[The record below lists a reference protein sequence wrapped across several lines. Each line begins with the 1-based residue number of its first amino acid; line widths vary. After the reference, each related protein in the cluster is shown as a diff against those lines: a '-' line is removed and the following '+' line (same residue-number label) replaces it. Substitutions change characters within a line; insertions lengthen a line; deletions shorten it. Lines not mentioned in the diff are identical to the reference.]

1 MAQKIS
7 KYQEAKARIEAH
19 TASILAAVESQSSL
33 AAVENQSADLQTG
46 VFSVDTG
53 YNEAIQYYKRMKS
66 LFEKNVL
73 SQQGQ
78 HYKKQFNQ
86 LINNM
91 FNTADKNS
99 FIKQVNASFNAI
111 FAKKS
116 NSSEKAYFSDD
127 LIMAMIAAAL
137 GKDEASFQKIL
148 AEIKSDENAKIS
160 RGNEFM
166 AKAQQDIQQL
176 KEQSKSYLAS
186 ELKKLITAQ
195 KVASSPTGRAEEA
208 AFDSTDLVSKI
219 IVPVYNKLLQTLQT
233 EAGGAGGVTKAS
245 ALAAGLNNYKFA
257 QGFYYEAMVNDALEN
272 GLKNYIKV
280 THSGA
285 KGKAED
291 ILIGSKTSSLQDQ
304 VLGSLFKLDSKGRII
319 GYSEKALN
327 NRGKLS
333 QTAMSATQDV
343 FGIQVKNAHLLD
355 LGTAKSR
362 NFATMQKFQRIS
374 NQQHLLDEFRSSVP
388 LQHLT
393 LSKEIGE
400 NYLAGL
406 ANGQELYNYRIAQ
419 AIRFLSV
426 SHRIISTMGHLNVS
440 YIDRSGLIWTSDLL
454 TAIKNNKHYLSFQ
467 AAVDGSISDFTQA
480 VGIRRFAYTA

>member
-7 KYQEAKARIEAH
+7 KYQEAKTRIEAH
-19 TASILAAVESQSSL
+19 TASILAAVESQSSE
-33 AAVENQSADLQTG
+33 VGMGQSSDLQTG
-46 VFSVDTG
+46 VFSVDAG

-86 LINNM
+86 LVNNM
-91 FNTADKNS
+91 FNNADKNS
-99 FIKQVNASFNAI
+99 FIKRVNASFNAI
-111 FAKKS
+111 FS
-116 NSSEKAYFSDD
+116 NSSTGAKKPGFSDD
-127 LIMAMIAAAL
+127 LVMAMIAAAL
-137 GKDEASFQKIL
+137 GKDEASYQKIL
-148 AEIKSDENAKIS
+148 AEIKSDDNAKIS
-160 RGNEFM
+160 RANEFM
-166 AKAQQDIQQL
+166 AKAQQDMNQL
-176 KEQSKSYLAS
+176 KEQSKTYLAS
-186 ELKKLITAQ
+186 ELKKLITTQ
-195 KVASSPTGRAEEA
+195 KAVASPTAEEA
-208 AFDSTDLVSKI
+208 AFDSTDLVAKI
-219 IVPVYNKLLQTLQT
+219 IVPAYNKLLQTLQT
-233 EAGGAGGVTKAS
+233 EAGGAGSVTKAS
-245 ALAAGLNNYKFA
+245 ALSAGLNNYKFA
-257 QGFYYEAMVNDALEN
+257 QGFYYEAMVNDALYN
-272 GLKNYIKV
+272 GLKNYMQV
-280 THSGA
+280 AHSGA

-291 ILIGSKTSSLQDQ
+291 IIIGSKTSSLQDQ
-304 VLGSLFKLDSKGRII
+304 VLGSLFKLDNKGRII

-374 NQQHLLDEFRSSVP
+374 NQAHLLEEFRSSVP
-388 LQHLT
+388 LQHLA
-393 LSKEIGE
+393 LSKQLGE
-400 NYLAGL
+400 SYLANL
-406 ANGQELYNYRIAQ
+406 TNGQDLYNYRIAQ

-454 TAIKNNKHYLSFQ
+454 TTIKNNKHYLSFQ
-467 AAVDGSISDFTQA
+467 ASVDGSMSDFTAA
-480 VGIRRFAYTA
+480 VGIRRFVYTS